1 MLTGISEHEYHMLSL
16 QREMS
21 RMGGGMPNMFA
32 GAHIAS
38 RLPNGEMMRPAS
50 QNDLETAKNGCV
62 GGAFSGPGGG
72 GVGGGGGGFG
82 GGGGVGGGGGGFGGF
97 AAFGMPLPQGAY
109 GGFNAAQ
116 PQHQHQSTGGG
127 GGMDEQWHKQMAQQ
141 HAQHAQHAQ
150 VG

>member
-1 MLTGISEHEYHMLSL
+1 MLSL

-32 GAHIAS
+32 GAQIAS

-50 QNDLETAKNGCV
+50 QNDLETAKHGCV

-82 GGGGVGGGGGGFGGF
+82 CGF

>member
-21 RMGGGMPNMFA
+21 RMGGGMPNVFA

-50 QNDLETAKNGCV
+50 QNDLETAKNECV
-62 GGAFSGPGGG
+62 GGAFSGP
-72 GVGGGGGGFG
+72 